1 MFNLQGLYR
10 LADIGK
16 QLGIDLWNYTSSQ
29 GPLLQKALDF
39 LIPYVLEKETWPYSQ
54 ISPISASCNGCIF
67 VLSAAV
73 SYPKMEGVY
82 MKSFKYFIKDRPFF
96 DVHNLPCLG
105 R

>member
-1 MFNLQGLYR
+1 MELYK
-10 LADIGK
+10 L
-16 QLGIDLWNYTSSQ
+16 S

-39 LIPYVLEKETWPYSQ
+39 LMPYVLEKETWPYSQ
-54 ISPISASCNGCIF
+54 ISPISAH
-67 VLSAAV
+67 VTAADLFCHAPV
-73 SYPKMEGVY
+73 SYPKMEDVY